1 MGIAEWIHNE
11 SVYSRV
17 LPSSKVQATCKQENS
32 QNTHTLTLCIFLP
45 SFSPNK
51 QKMLCQTRVWHSI
64 LLFLFYKIYLR

>member
-1 MGIAEWIHNE
+1 MGIAERIHNE

-32 QNTHTLTLCIFLP
+32 QKKHTLTLCIFLHF
-45 SFSPNK
+45 FSPYR
-51 QKMLCQTRVWHSI
+51 QKMLCQTQIWHSI